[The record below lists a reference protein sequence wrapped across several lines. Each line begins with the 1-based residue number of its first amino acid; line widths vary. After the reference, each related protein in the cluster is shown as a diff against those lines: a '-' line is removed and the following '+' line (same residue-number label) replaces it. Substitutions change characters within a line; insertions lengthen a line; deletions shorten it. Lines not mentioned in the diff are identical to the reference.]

1 MEQIQPV
8 QLLDM
13 LDARERRVFKQKDLI
28 DKFHAPIVCFTMNI
42 AGPYKNSP
50 LIRRGFMYGCKELE
64 MSLCRE
70 KIKILHKEE
79 YSAATGNEAFFVL
92 DAKAIKIKA
101 ISSEIEDSSPMARLF
116 DMDVLDATEEKLD
129 RSLLSLPQR
138 KCLICGRPAKEC
150 ARSRTHTVEDLQKR
164 TNELLE
170 GELNK
175 LDALTIAKQAARA
188 LLYEVTTTPKP
199 GLVDRRNTGSH
210 KDMDSFTFMSSTAA
224 LFPYFEECARRGI
237 EDAKNGLSPKESF
250 SAIRPL
256 GKQAEN
262 HMLAATKGVNT
273 HKGAIFSVGL
283 ACAALGRLDYEDRKN
298 PAKVLEECAKM
309 TEGLTQSDY
318 AKIKEPQTAGQ
329 KFYKDYGVL
338 GVRGQAE
345 AGFPAVLNAGL
356 PILEKGIELGLDN
369 DRIGAAALLAMLC
382 ADDDTN
388 MIARGGREEQ
398 IRTSR
403 QVKELLK
410 DNPFPD
416 KETLMDLDD
425 QFMQKNLSPGGSA
438 DLLAL
443 SWLLHFF
450 KTEEF

>member
-1 MEQIQPV
+1 
-8 QLLDM
+8 
-13 LDARERRVFKQKDLI
+13 
-28 DKFHAPIVCFTMNI
+28 
-42 AGPYKNSP
+42 
-50 LIRRGFMYGCKELE
+50 
-64 MSLCRE
+64 
-70 KIKILHKEE
+70 
-79 YSAATGNEAFFVL
+79 
-92 DAKAIKIKA
+92 
-101 ISSEIEDSSPMARLF
+101 
-116 DMDVLDATEEKLD
+116 
-129 RSLLSLPQR
+129 
-138 KCLICGRPAKEC
+138 
-150 ARSRTHTVEDLQKR
+150 
-164 TNELLE
+164 
-170 GELNK
+170 
-175 LDALTIAKQAARA
+175 
-188 LLYEVTTTPKP
+188 
-199 GLVDRRNTGSH
+199 
-210 KDMDSFTFMSSTAA
+210 
-224 LFPYFEECARRGI
+224 
-237 EDAKNGLSPKESF
+237 
-250 SAIRPL
+250 
-256 GKQAEN
+256 
-262 HMLAATKGVNT
+262 
-273 HKGAIFSVGL
+273 
-283 ACAALGRLDYEDRKN
+283 
-298 PAKVLEECAKM
+298 M